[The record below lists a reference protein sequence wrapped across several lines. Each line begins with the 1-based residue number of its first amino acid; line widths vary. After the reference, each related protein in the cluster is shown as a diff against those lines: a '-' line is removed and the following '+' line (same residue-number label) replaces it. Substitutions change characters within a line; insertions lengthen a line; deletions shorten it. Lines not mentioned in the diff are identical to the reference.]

1 MEKLMM
7 KRMALLLLVTCVPVY
22 GNLANDG
29 FLTEGEHEWLVT
41 WSNYQVPLIV
51 DGGGAYRISVRDNGR
66 LIVKSTSTPLS
77 MDGGGVYDIL
87 LGNNA
92 HLLYLDG
99 ATEFIGIGGNATAV
113 LMGGSINLIRS
124 GQYTITTGTGPH
136 IDLFCQ
142 PGWSWILDNPMLGIQ
157 GEWMDGSPFRIQF
170 INDATYDPVWT
181 NINVII
187 PEPATLMLF
196 GIGGIL
202 FRRKMG
208 TEHSRLP

>member
-1 MEKLMM
+1 M
-7 KRMALLLLVTCVPVY
+7 KRMAMFFVCVSSGFAGY
-22 GNLANDG
+22 SDG
-29 FLTEGEHEWLVT
+29 FITAGEYEYAVR
-41 WSNYQVPLIV
+41 WSNSQIPLIV
-51 DGGGAYRISVRDNGR
+51 DGGGADEISVRDYGR
-66 LIVKSTSTPLS
+66 LIVKSTSKPLTPGWEPS
-77 MDGGGVYDIL
+77 PGGVYDIL